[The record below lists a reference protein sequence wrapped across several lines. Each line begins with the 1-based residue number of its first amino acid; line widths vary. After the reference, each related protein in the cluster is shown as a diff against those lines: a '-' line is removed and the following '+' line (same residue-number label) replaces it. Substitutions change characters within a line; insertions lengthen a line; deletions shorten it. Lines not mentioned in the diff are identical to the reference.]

1 MIKKIFFSL
10 LKSFTIVI
18 IISLIGYNLYSPLK
32 KDSIYQLEMNIE
44 PNPMVIKFG
53 TDTDTFSKLIF
64 VEDPTNTYEILKFF
78 ENYVNSLH
86 KFETIGQCSVKKIDG
101 RIPYTLIQEEQY
113 YKIINFKLLGDE
125 ESLKKCDEDIRNRIN
140 NLFEEKKNTIMNDYN
155 EIQLYNSRY
164 ETKRKSMD
172 MIISMGLF
180 RENKLSDTQT
190 KILQDIYENLN
201 TTYRDYYTVL
211 NDYSKK
217 ILKNYTNINN
227 LNSEIKIHEK
237 EQFILNYF
245 YTPSIIIL
253 NLFLII
259 LISAIELIYFKKVN
273 LKKIYNFLFK

>member
-53 TDTDTFSKLIF
+53 TDTDSFSKLIF

-101 RIPYTLIQEEQY
+101 RIPYTLIQEEKY

-140 NLFEEKKNTIMNDYN
+140 NLFEEKKNIIMNDYN

-180 RENKLSDTQT
+180 QENKLSDTQT
-190 KILQDIYENLN
+190 EILQDIYENLN
-201 TTYRDYYTVL
+201 TTYKDYYTVL

>member
-44 PNPMVIKFG
+44 PNPMVSKFG
-53 TDTDTFSKLIF
+53 TDTDSFSKLIF

-101 RIPYTLIQEEQY
+101 RIPYTLIQEEKY

-140 NLFEEKKNTIMNDYN
+140 NLFEEKKNIIMNDYN

-180 RENKLSDTQT
+180 QENKLSDTQT
-190 KILQDIYENLN
+190 EILQDIYENLN
-201 TTYRDYYTVL
+201 TTYKDYYTVL

>member
-53 TDTDTFSKLIF
+53 TDTDSFSKLIF

-101 RIPYTLIQEEQY
+101 RIPYTLIQEEKY

-140 NLFEEKKNTIMNDYN
+140 NLFEEKKNIIMNDYN

-180 RENKLSDTQT
+180 QENKLSDTQT
-190 KILQDIYENLN
+190 EILQDIYENLN
-201 TTYRDYYTVL
+201 TTYKDYYTVL

-217 ILKNYTNINN
+217 ILTNYTNINN